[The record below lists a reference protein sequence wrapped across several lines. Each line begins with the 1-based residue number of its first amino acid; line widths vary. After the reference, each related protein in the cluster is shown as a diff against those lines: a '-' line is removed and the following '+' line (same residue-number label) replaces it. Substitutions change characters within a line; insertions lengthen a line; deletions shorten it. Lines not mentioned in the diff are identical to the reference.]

1 MQQNHRFRS
10 TFATFLLLVASAV
23 TLRAQNSSFQNSVVH
38 VQHDPPSMGRD
49 YWFSLLTNYTDQSGK
64 YFALY
69 VSSLGNTTVH
79 VQCGGGAKSDIS
91 VTALKTGTFTIPL
104 SWEMKTSGIVED
116 KAIHV
121 WSDDADISCA
131 VMSHNPYT
139 SDGMSIIPPIG
150 WGDEYVVAGFA
161 ANNTTGG
168 ASEDLP
174 SEFLVVANQDNTSVT
189 ITPSADLRMETANGL
204 NCSKIFAAKGQATH
218 ITLNKGQ
225 VIQLK
230 TTCTQDCDNFDVTG
244 TRIVS
249 SNPVGVVAGSMC
261 PNIPC
266 DFPYCDHV
274 CEMIPPMRTWSRTY
288 YTLPF
293 FQPPGSAATHSAST
307 FAVIPSVALQ
317 KIYRTDTGGVPML
330 YCVIDSN
337 MTPYWRNDIDVA
349 SKWFSAEPFLL
360 VQYINGASYPDGNNG
375 QGDPA
380 EVVVSGEEQFFR
392 TSVFQIPVS
401 IGNMTSYTNYV
412 NVIADASDNAVM
424 LDGVQLQN
432 PMKID
437 GRFVGY
443 RVPGLKSGAHIVT
456 ADSGAGV
463 YAYGFGFDESY
474 SYSGPL
480 GTASINSPDTLPIGP
495 SISQNGTQAMITLTD
510 PVKGGGIYYIR
521 PDSLQNVGIM
531 QDMQYVEGKP
541 VSSLT
546 YSLSVIDPS
555 KPGAAVVSAFNTGG
569 SRTTITTSFDPSG
582 IAAYITPTVQNV
594 SAFEGSTVYV
604 FDTIVNTSKTVLSLS
619 NLGLR
624 YGTRGFRIDSVSA
637 QSVEASGRA
646 IVRIVYMPTNMPVST
661 DTLVLGS
668 MTAALNGTM
677 LSNAGVGD
685 AKSAATVSISVEG
698 RTLKTSLDEPTH
710 LDLYTSNGANALSAN
725 IPAKGQLDLSS
736 LAAGAYFYRLTHSG
750 SAVTGKIVIQ

>member
-1 MQQNHRFRS
+1 
-10 TFATFLLLVASAV
+10 
-23 TLRAQNSSFQNSVVH
+23 
-38 VQHDPPSMGRD
+38 
-49 YWFSLLTNYTDQSGK
+49 
-64 YFALY
+64 
-69 VSSLGNTTVH
+69 
-79 VQCGGGAKSDIS
+79 
-91 VTALKTGTFTIPL
+91 
-104 SWEMKTSGIVED
+104 
-116 KAIHV
+116 
-121 WSDDADISCA
+121 
-131 VMSHNPYT
+131 
-139 SDGMSIIPPIG
+139 
-150 WGDEYVVAGFA
+150 
-161 ANNTTGG
+161 
-168 ASEDLP
+168 
-174 SEFLVVANQDNTSVT
+174 
-189 ITPSADLRMETANGL
+189 
-204 NCSKIFAAKGQATH
+204 
-218 ITLNKGQ
+218 
-225 VIQLK
+225 
-230 TTCTQDCDNFDVTG
+230 
-244 TRIVS
+244 
-249 SNPVGVVAGSMC
+249 
-261 PNIPC
+261 
-266 DFPYCDHV
+266 
-274 CEMIPPMRTWSRTY
+274 
-288 YTLPF
+288 
-293 FQPPGSAATHSAST
+293 
-307 FAVIPSVALQ
+307 
-317 KIYRTDTGGVPML
+317 
-330 YCVIDSN
+330 
-337 MTPYWRNDIDVA
+337 
-349 SKWFSAEPFLL
+349 
-360 VQYINGASYPDGNNG
+360 
-375 QGDPA
+375 
-380 EVVVSGEEQFFR
+380 
-392 TSVFQIPVS
+392 
-401 IGNMTSYTNYV
+401 
-412 NVIADASDNAVM
+412 
-424 LDGVQLQN
+424 
-432 PMKID
+432 
-437 GRFVGY
+437 
-443 RVPGLKSGAHIVT
+443 VT

-646 IVRIVYMPTNMPVST
+646 IVRIVYMPTNMPVSS

-668 MTAALNGTM
+668 MAAALNGTM